1 MRIQIR
7 IITINNSTSLIHV
20 DNGGVDS
27 GGLGVLDVVVG
38 DVVVGSSGGLGLDV
52 VVDVVVGSSGCIGC
66 SSGEL
71 DVLDNVLDGCNRG
84 VMVKGLVCCLL

>member
-1 MRIQIR
+1 M
-7 IITINNSTSLIHV
+7 
-20 DNGGVDS
+20 D
-27 GGLGVLDVVVG
+27 VVG
-38 DVVVGSSGGLGLDV
+38 DVVVDVVVGSSWGLDV